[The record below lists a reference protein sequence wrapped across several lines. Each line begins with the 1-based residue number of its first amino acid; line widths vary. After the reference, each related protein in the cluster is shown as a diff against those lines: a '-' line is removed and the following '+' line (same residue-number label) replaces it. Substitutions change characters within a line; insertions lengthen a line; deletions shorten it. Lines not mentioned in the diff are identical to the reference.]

1 MRTLI
6 LIIILTMTMTMTM
19 MMMMMMMMKKL
30 TRHSHF
36 NQAPPQHHIRQVPHI
51 ILVKRMK

>member
-6 LIIILTMTMTMTM
+6 LIIILTMTMT